1 MDLREPKTQKLLLI
15 ILVAFL
21 AIYFWHARFYSAY
34 SKKISAK
41 KLEYETL
48 LTELKKVELKAKSV
62 ESLKA
67 EYQNLWENYRNVES
81 LLPEE
86 NEVPLFLSHMHAAA
100 QMSQARVMELVP
112 KDPLPVSFYNSL
124 DYTVKLEGNYHDLGK
139 FLCNVA
145 NFPFLNNVSEVSIQG
160 LPPKLVKDSEN
171 KSNITSAFK
180 LTTYYIREDEK
191 LKKLEL

>member
-1 MDLREPKTQKLLLI
+1 MDLREPKTQKLLLVV
-15 ILVAFL
+15 LVAFL

-41 KLEYETL
+41 KLKYEAL

-67 EYQNLWENYRNVES
+67 EYQNLWERYRNMEE

-86 NEVPLFLSHMHAAA
+86 NEVPLFLSQMHTSA
-100 QMSQARVMELVP
+100 QMSQARVLELVP
-112 KDPLPVSFYNSL
+112 KEPVPVNFYNSL
-124 DYTVKLEGNYHDLGK
+124 DYTVKLEGDYHDLGE

-160 LPPKLVKDSEN
+160 LPPDLVKDTRN
-171 KSNITSAFK
+171 KSSITSAFK
-180 LTTYYIREDEK
+180 LTTYFIREDEK

>member
-15 ILVAFL
+15 ILVVFL

-34 SKKISAK
+34 SRKISAK

-67 EYQNLWENYRNVES
+67 EYQNLWERYRNMEE

-86 NEVPLFLSHMHAAA
+86 NEVPLFLSQMHASA

-112 KDPLPVSFYNSL
+112 KEPMPVNFYNSL
-124 DYTVKLEGNYHDLGK
+124 DYTVKLEGDYHDLGE

-160 LPPKLVKDSEN
+160 LPPELVKDRRN
-171 KSNITSAFK
+171 KSSITSAFK
-180 LTTYYIREDEK
+180 LTTYFIREEEK